1 MRKVLFIICF
11 AFTLLTGK
19 LLFSMLNDC
28 HNIFDYIIYGII
40 STIWIGMLALIWI
53 LLINYINEE
62 RDI

>member
-11 AFTLLTGK
+11 AFTLLTGD
-19 LLFSMLNDC
+19 LLFGMIKDC
-28 HNIFDYIIYGII
+28 RDIFDYIMYGII
-40 STIWIGMLALIWI
+40 STVWVGMLALIWI